1 MRTKFEKLLKV
12 FIVSFMALTSCID
25 SSILSMHVKANGND
39 GSDIEEVIVP
49 EDNESTQEINLA
61 YRAPFEIEGEL
72 TITGS
77 QHVQE
82 DKQHVALKINA
93 GTDDKTIQING
104 IRGPD
109 GMYIENNEIEYLAP
123 CNGTYLFEVLYEKDG
138 EQFTQQYLEFVFDS
152 NRMTDGNAPSLA
164 NGFYN
169 PNISSIDTLDSEP
182 STGQIHYKL
191 YPYKVTVD
199 GQPMGPGGM
208 GHYVAYMQ
216 GDEGWA
222 VYCLEPE
229 KTAGLS
235 FEQYDHQLLTTS
247 DKTIEGKNH
256 QPVKQRDLA
265 LTWFFTN
272 VEYKRSGLSLSV
284 DEWVFVCQIMIWEK
298 LGYPVSGYDS
308 KYDAAMTWVE
318 EQIDVWNGLLEDSH
332 DDQVYIWKNA
342 PWPADIETV
351 CGTGGTEN
359 SDGKCYGGFLTKDGK
374 VNVNQGSYEAF
385 DYRNEI
391 ANFGDPQYLWGDD
404 AEFDIQLVKGNDGID
419 RLQLVS
425 TTGGAV
431 SIKHSDSE
439 TKDLMKYLSDYSSD
453 AIKATYK
460 KDNGDWV
467 YEFKRTQS
475 LSGDQNEDVFTI
487 SMIDSVHIGSS
498 IEYHGN
504 PEVQMLMQF
513 VVPMDI
519 VKNIRFRF
527 SEEPGDK
534 PSEPSEEQPKPKEL
548 IAPVL
553 LKQDMNGNADGINFP
568 IEGATFEFYAGET
581 FKLHYVYTKE
591 VSVYRCTGSGDDEVC
606 GWEDQEPTEGKESE
620 TVWAKGD
627 EVMAPE
633 LTPANGT
640 IDTTPIIQ
648 NYYDAFDELFAKIE
662 EKYDEKSAN
671 ESSEN
676 RQVTYTVVLDPDY
689 FDEEGAGWAGGSFY
703 ATEPH
708 TSENTCN
715 SAPTGNGTCSDEHDG
730 YLNLD
735 SWEKIRFEISEDRTG
750 SAEQPEIIHY
760 NERQRG
766 RFTVHKVDNES
777 SYLNH
782 NNSHEPQGDGYF
794 YGAVYVVTAKND
806 IVLHDGTVAESVF
819 TGNPLEAGEV
829 ADVLVMTKTPDGG
842 LQNVSTATTRML
854 ELGEYAVQ
862 EVRLPGVYV
871 EELPLVLDAEDGL
884 YHVDPVAADEILAGL
899 KDKTSSYYQFDYDK
913 ATELYN
919 AGIIPIDSPDGG
931 YWYKGYING
940 LPNTTNPDF
949 VGGQTANVDI
959 QYVGEDKAYNEVVPN
974 DGFVND
980 SDEQQ
985 LTTNNGETGTHTMPP
1000 INFSVS
1006 RGNDYQ
1012 LTKNAE
1018 LDYSNSVQKGH
1029 IQLKK
1034 ILTESPGIDGNNDN
1048 TGVDSDLNIAGKD
1061 IYFAIYL
1068 DRKIGSLIQDSTKDY
1083 ELVDKYFAKERLD
1096 GLKYVYD
1103 AVGNFELYAEDE
1115 PTSSVTGYHKASEEE
1130 IKNGLGLVMV
1140 SVDGTTTNMKPAD
1153 NYIKWEM
1160 REMSDDITASI
1171 KVNTYANPYYNN
1183 IALNNQNLSDK
1194 ELYMILK
1201 TDNQGL
1207 AGTDMPHTIVWANY
1221 AALENT
1227 GNANHYGE
1235 WNYNV
1240 GSSYSKAHAEVLDY
1254 LHKNGLPLPYGSY
1267 TIVELNAPQGYEGV
1281 SWKAQISKNLTTY
1294 DINEDE
1300 TVWELGIENSTEKYL
1315 SGNQNPQGWTSQQ
1328 ATVGGNGS
1336 AEDTTW
1342 LNKQFHIFSDY
1353 VSTSRYVGENIED
1366 KLHRQILEIVKV
1378 DKETGKTIGYD
1389 SASFRVFQWNPMLDL
1404 NNDWKHAQ
1412 WVNGKWEVT
1421 YEVPTYDNQ
1430 GNVVDLTIYHGTES
1444 YTDSKGFT
1452 AQLGQWIVIPANGKG
1467 IYTTDSEGKVA
1478 LSQPLPPADYFL
1490 LEIKAPEGYLLH
1502 DQAIPFSIEAI
1513 DGTTEPNEGDSIAV
1527 PVVDEEGNFVCK
1539 AGKDCNNPES
1549 PDYALDKNGE
1559 VVLENCEW
1567 QAVPQYVTITIT
1579 AEDMPQKGYVEIE
1592 KTGSIFDKFVQY
1604 VTDFVEMIGFKP
1616 MWKEDEAIKLNTTFC
1631 IYAREDIMVNGEAKY
1646 TKDECI
1652 QKMATNDEG
1661 HAFSE
1666 ALYLGKYYVKECD
1679 APHGYITSGEEM
1691 DFELAYDDQKVIVHP
1706 DFKEFPNER
1715 QKFNIHLHKSD
1726 EEGNPLEG
1734 AVFGIFAGEDLPKGI
1749 QHEEEPEK
1757 TGNETLTMDE
1767 MDVSLNGEWQNV
1779 CKETETGIV
1788 CDSTFVGEKTAVLNA
1803 VATDKERFSVPDHVT
1818 IDGEE
1823 FELTTIGAYAFMNCN
1838 AKAITLPATIED
1850 VEDYAFAMN
1859 DELEYLHFTGKKAP
1873 EFAGNIF
1880 PTGHELLGIY
1890 IPWSALSIYD
1900 LALVDGMADNNGSKD
1915 QRLMGI
1921 PLKNENE
1928 LFDEDE
1934 GFNQNPFDTDGF
1946 ANFGKVED
1954 AAWTLEKAEAYGFAL
1969 EKKTKSINGDEFAG
1983 YFITGYAGGSKEIF
1997 VPEKIIDDDYDAEAG
2012 GKMVP
2017 VVGIDAQAFYQLD
2030 ADTILIPDTIRY
2042 IGNEAFADNDALSMI
2057 RFYETD
2063 YREFEDES
2071 GNGSLD
2077 VDDDMQINP
2086 EAEICNTSGGTW
2098 KDTGNGAYACAYSH
2112 EAQKTTSE
2120 EECTA
2125 LGGTYADGVCTYQ
2138 EENFGEMPEPN
2149 LDAGMS
2155 VAEIIVGRRFLLV
2168 GIGRDADVATPN
2180 DADDKSNSQIACE
2193 ANGGAWDSQTGTCSG
2208 GESEVE
2214 ENLDGGFDIGYRPSN
2229 SQTACEAK
2237 GGTWN
2242 DVLGTCSLEYEPDWD
2257 ETPVYISESAFDFTA
2272 NLTWIVAGEFNWYRF
2287 DTAYIVDSNDDVLAQ
2302 DGDRDGSLWWN
2313 PEAVNPQTGKPGYWE
2328 LGEDKPA
2335 LLGYPITIN
2344 RLTDNEDPI
2353 DPGIQGP
2360 DGSYLPSE
2368 TTGIKEGTL
2377 IEVIKTDINGHA
2389 NTQFD
2394 YPEGKY
2400 YVRELKAPEGY
2411 EISRETY
2418 PIELTYQEND
2428 EPTIDVYAN
2437 NGKPIINKKKENH
2450 PLRIEI
2456 LKVDSNDM
2464 KPLAGAEFQLW
2475 NHDRTTVLETLVT
2488 DATGKAVT
2496 KGLYDADEFGGYLWL
2511 KETKAPEGYEIIGD
2525 GWTKVHIDESETG
2538 ATTLV
2543 VIENYTPEKPPHEPG
2558 GNSSYDSLRVKL
2570 VKKMEGNIEEAWK
2583 DVVFGIFA
2591 AEDIYSGSKRNPKLV
2606 YEKDEMLTAG
2616 HIDENGI
2623 FNVLLSEK
2631 EFKLEDGNYY
2641 VQEIKTNDNYVL
2653 DDTKW
2658 YFDYDRERD
2667 GSTAVVAIND
2677 MKPIINEL
2685 KEKDSLTIE
2694 VMKVD
2699 EEDHTER
2706 LAGAKFI
2713 LVKDGADWNDIQ
2725 SSDIIATAVSG
2736 DNGLAYFKDVA
2747 EGIWWIKEIE
2757 APVGYEASTTWK
2769 KVTVN
2774 TSGINGIEA
2783 YDENGNQ
2790 IPSNDQGDIVTIVW
2804 PNRLLPGG
2812 GQEETPDTG
2821 AATYESLYGI
2831 IIMASAAVIISLIKS
2846 RKNS

>member
-1 MRTKFEKLLKV
+1 MKQKLLK
-12 FIVSFMALTSCID
+12 IMAALAIALNTASPLVSMQ
-25 SSILSMHVKANGND
+25 SIYAEP
-39 GSDIEEVIVP
+39 SDIAAEQEP
-49 EDNESTQEINLA
+49 ETNESETNSQI
-61 YRAPFEIEGEL
+61 IIVEGE
-72 TITGS
+72 IDAKS
-77 QHVQE
+77 MQEVQE
-82 DKQHVALKINA
+82 DKHHVLISVDASSDEEGIE
-93 GTDDKTIQING
+93 IHG
-104 IRGPD
+104 IRAPD
-109 GMYIENNEIEYLAP
+109 GSYTEGSSAEYLAP
-123 CNGTYLFEVLYEKDG
+123 CNGTYEFKIVYTKAGEEKSQLYYE
-138 EQFTQQYLEFVFDS
+138 YVFASD
-152 NRMTDGNAPSLA
+152 RMEDGNPASKA
-164 NGFYN
+164 NGWMVAENTETFAFGDQPSGSINTKLFPYN
-169 PNISSIDTLDSEP
+169 
-182 STGQIHYKL
+182 
-191 YPYKVTVD
+191 VTVD
-199 GQPMGPGGM
+199 GQRMGPGNA
-208 GHYVAYMQ
+208 HYVAYMQ
-216 GDEGWA
+216 DNDANA
-222 VYCLEPE
+222 VLCIEPE
-229 KTAGLS
+229 ETAGTV
-235 FEQYDHQLLTTS
+235 FEQYQVKEKNSRTD
-247 DKTIEGKNH
+247 IVYGKDRL
-256 QPVKQRDLA
+256 Q
-265 LTWFFTN
+265 
-272 VEYKRSGLSLSV
+272 VEYEYLARIWFYSQIQGIKDSGLSLSL
-284 DEWVFVCQIMIWEK
+284 DEWTFVTQIMLWDA

-308 KYDAAMTWVE
+308 RFQKAMDWVDQ
-318 EQIDVWNGLLEDSH
+318 QIGKHETYQAVNESADPMLEVWVNE
-332 DDQVYIWKNA
+332 
-342 PWPADIETV
+342 PWPEGTETLDADRYVNKDGKLNTNGSWTAFDPKTTVLSFGDPKYVWGDYETQTEVQEIEGNKVTV
-351 CGTGGTEN
+351 IKNIVGGSISVRNKQEIGKEYYPLYSRSSKKISIEYGNSEGFIRYDFTRNGSLGGTE
-359 SDGKCYGGFLTKDGK
+359 SVLMSYQQEQDTGT
-374 VNVNQGSYEAF
+374 SYEYQSSVLQDILCF
-385 DYRNEI
+385 KMPN
-391 ANFGDPQYLWGDD
+391 DD
-404 AEFDIQLVKGNDGID
+404 LIMF
-419 RLQLVS
+419 
-425 TTGGAV
+425 
-431 SIKHSDSE
+431 
-439 TKDLMKYLSDYSSD
+439 
-453 AIKATYK
+453 
-460 KDNGDWV
+460 
-467 YEFKRTQS
+467 S
-475 LSGDQNEDVFTI
+475 L
-487 SMIDSVHIGSS
+487 
-498 IEYHGN
+498 
-504 PEVQMLMQF
+504 P
-513 VVPMDI
+513 
-519 VKNIRFRF
+519 F
-527 SEEPGDK
+527 SEEPNAEV
-534 PSEPSEEQPKPKEL
+534 PEQPQKPVKKDL
-548 IAPVL
+548 KAPKL
-553 LKQDMNGNADGINFP
+553 LKVDMDDGFP
-568 IEGATFEFYAGET
+568 VQGAEFTFHAGET
-581 FKLHYVYTKE
+581 YKLHYVWTKE
-591 VSVYRCTGSGDDEVC
+591 VEVWRCTGSGDDEVC
-606 GWEDQEPTEGKESE
+606 DWEAQDPTEGKKSEIVWSQGDEIMNSE
-620 TVWAKGD
+620 T
-627 EVMAPE
+627 
-633 LTPANGT
+633 TPSDGR

-648 NYYDAFDELFAKIE
+648 NYYDEYDALWNEIQE
-662 EKYDEKSAN
+662 EYAEKSAN
-671 ESSEN
+671 ESSDRRN
-676 RQVTYTVVLDPDY
+676 VTYTVELDPEYTDK
-689 FDEEGAGWAGGSFY
+689 EGEGWVGGRFY
-703 ATEPH
+703 AQEPH
-708 TSENTCN
+708 TSQNTCN
-715 SAPTGNGTCSDEHDG
+715 DDSVGEGVCKPDYDG
-730 YLNLD
+730 YLNL
-735 SWEKIRFEISEDRTG
+735 SPWEKIPFEISEKVSDD
-750 SAEQPEIIHY
+750 AEIVHR

-794 YGAVYVVTAKND
+794 YGSVFVVTARED
-806 IVLHDGTVAESVF
+806 IVLHDGSIPDSLF
-819 TGNPLEAGEV
+819 TGNPLVKGEV
-829 ADVLVMTKTPDGG
+829 ADVLVLQLPMKEDGTYDYDY
-842 LQNVSTATTRML
+842 LNNLSSSTTRML

-862 EVRLPGVYV
+862 EVRWPGVYQ
-871 EELPLVLDAEDGL
+871 EDLPLIYDEEDKL
-884 YHVDPVAADEILAGL
+884 WHVDSEQADDVLGKL
-899 KDKTSSYYQFDYDK
+899 KDKDSEYYQFDYEK
-913 ATELYN
+913 ATDLYEK
-919 AGIIPIDSPDGG
+919 GILPINSPDGG
-931 YWYKGYING
+931 YWFKDYVNG
-940 LPNTTNPDF
+940 IANTTNAGF
-949 VGGQTANVDI
+949 IGGQTVGVDI
-959 QYVGEDKAYNEVVPN
+959 EYVGEDKAYNEIIPDHDKKPGKVTV
-974 DGFVND
+974 
-980 SDEQQ
+980 
-985 LTTNNGETGTHTMPP
+985 NGEEATQTIPEENYVM
-1000 INFSVS
+1000 S
-1006 RGNDYQ
+1006 RGEAYQ
-1012 LTKNAE
+1012 FTINAG
-1018 LDYSNSVQKGH
+1018 LDYENSIQKGH

-1068 DRKIGSLIQDSTKDY
+1068 DRKTGSLIQDSTKDY

-1103 AVGNFELYAEDE
+1103 ANGNFEMYAEDE
-1115 PTSSVTGYHKASEEE
+1115 PTSSVTGYHKASAEE
-1130 IKNGLGLVMV
+1130 IRNGLGLVMV

-1153 NYIKWEM
+1153 NYYKWEM
-1160 REMSDDITASI
+1160 REMSDDDITASI
-1171 KVNTYANPYYNN
+1171 KVNTYVNPYYNN

-1201 TDNQGL
+1201 TDAQGL
-1207 AGTDMPHTIVWANY
+1207 AGTNMPHTIVWANY
-1221 AALENT
+1221 AALDNT

-1240 GSSYSKAHAEVLDY
+1240 GSSYSKTHAEVLDY

-1281 SWKAQISKNLTTY
+1281 SWKAQVSKNLTTY
-1294 DINEDE
+1294 DINEE
-1300 TVWELGIENSTEKYL
+1300 STVWELGIENSTEKYL

-1378 DKETGKTIGYD
+1378 DKETGKIIAYD
-1389 SASFRVFQWNPMLDL
+1389 SASFKVWQWNPMLDL
-1404 NNDWKHAQ
+1404 NDSWKQAVYNNQTKDWAITY
-1412 WVNGKWEVT
+1412 VVPEVDGQGDTVSVKT
-1421 YEVPTYDNQ
+1421 YQ
-1430 GNVVDLTIYHGTES
+1430 GSDW
-1444 YTDSKGFT
+1444 YTDSKGIS

-1490 LEIKAPEGYLLH
+1490 LETKAPEGYLLH
-1502 DQAIPFSIEAI
+1502 KQPIPFSIEAI
-1513 DGTTEPNEGDSIAV
+1513 GGTTEPNEGNYTEV

-1579 AEDMPQKGYVEIE
+1579 AEDMPQKGYVEVE
-1592 KTGSIFDKFVQY
+1592 KRGSIFDKFVQY

-1616 MWKEDEAIKLNTTFC
+1616 TWKEDEAIKLNTTFC
-1631 IYAREDIMVNGEAKY
+1631 IYAREDIMVNGEIKFK
-1646 TKDECI
+1646 KDECI
-1652 QKMATNDEG
+1652 QKMDTTDEG
-1661 HAFSE
+1661 HAYSE

-1679 APHGYITSGEEM
+1679 APHGYITSQEEI
-1691 DFELAYDDQKVIVHP
+1691 DFELAYDNQKVIVHP
-1706 DFKEFPNER
+1706 DFKEFPNKH

-1803 VATDKERFSVPDHVT
+1803 VATDKERFAVPDKVT

-1838 AKAITLPATIED
+1838 AKAITLPATITT
-1850 VEDYAFAMN
+1850 VKDYAFAMN

-1915 QRLMGI
+1915 QKLMGI

-2057 RFYETD
+2057 RFYETE

-2098 KDTGNGAYACAYSH
+2098 KDTGSGVYACAYSH

-2138 EENFGEMPEPN
+2138 EENFGEMPEPD

-2155 VAEIIVGRRFLLV
+2155 VAEMIVGRRFLLV
-2168 GIGRDADVATPN
+2168 GIGEGAETATPN
-2180 DADDKSNSQIACE
+2180 DTEKSNSQIACE
-2193 ANGGAWDSQTGTCSG
+2193 ANGGTWNETLGTCSG

-2214 ENLDGGFDIGYRPSN
+2214 ETLDGGFDIGYEPSN
-2229 SQTACEAK
+2229 SQKACEAM

-2242 DVLGTCSLEYEPDWD
+2242 DVLGKCLTADEPF
-2257 ETPVYISESAFDFTA
+2257 EQHTVYIAENAFDYTPT
-2272 NLTWIVAGEFNWYRF
+2272 LTWIVAGEKAWYSF
-2287 DTAYIVDSNDDVLAQ
+2287 DIAMIMENDKVATQ

-2328 LGEDKPA
+2328 LGTDKPA

-2368 TTGIKEGTL
+2368 TTGIKADTL

-2411 EISRETY
+2411 AISRETY

-2437 NGKPIINKKKENH
+2437 NGNSIINKKKENH

-2488 DATGKAVT
+2488 DAAGKAVT

-2525 GWTKVHIDESETG
+2525 GWTKVHIDESGTG

-2774 TSGINGIEA
+2774 ASGINGIEA

-2804 PNRLLPGG
+2804 PNRLLTGG

-2831 IIMASAAVIISLIKS
+2831 IMMASAAVIISLIKS